1 MKSEIL
7 LVDDDRQLVK
17 SLAVVLEEAGYS
29 VRIAPNGAKA
39 IQAVRQKSPDLVLLD
54 VMMPGKNGFDICE
67 DLREIDA
74 KLPIAFLSALDRP
87 EDEVRGLGSGA
98 DLYISKTA
106 PDNVL
111 LARIAALL
119 RPRERIDDAV
129 GDFSFGSW
137 FVMPKDL
144 VARAPLGRT
153 VSLTERELYL
163 LRLFSRCP
171 GEVLTRE
178 TLLTRLWPHE
188 NIAQPDNALS
198 VLVYSLRK
206 KLGRSADAINVVRGI
221 GYAYRP

>member
-17 SLAVVLEEAGYS
+17 SLALVLEEAGYS
-29 VRIAPNGAKA
+29 VRIAPNGEKA
-39 IQAVRQKSPDLVLLD
+39 LQAVRQKSPDLVLLD
-54 VMMPGKNGFDICE
+54 VMMPGRNGFDICE
-67 DLREIDA
+67 DLREIDE

-87 EDEVRGLGSGA
+87 EDEVRGLGCGA

-106 PDNVL
+106 PDKVL

-119 RPRERIDDAV
+119 RPRERLDDV
-129 GDFSFGSW
+129 TGDFAFGTW
-137 FVMPKDL
+137 FVHPKDL
-144 VARAPLGRT
+144 IARAPLGRT
-153 VSLTERELYL
+153 ITLTERELYL
-163 LRLFSRCP
+163 LRLFTRCQ

-178 TLLTRLWPHE
+178 TLLTRLWPRE

-206 KLGRSADAINVVRGI
+206 KLGRSGEAIRVVRGV